1 MSVFN
6 MLMFASFVLMIFVL
20 VVTQVYILV
29 HIIKELIR
37 DKDFGYFVC
46 LLGII
51 GTSLATIG
59 LLVGVTSMIFTGGTQ

>member
-1 MSVFN
+1 
-6 MLMFASFVLMIFVL
+6 MLMFTSLMITLFVL

-29 HIIKELIR
+29 HIIKEIIR
-37 DKDFGYFVC
+37 DMDFVYFVC

-59 LLVGVTSMIFTGGTQ
+59 LSVGVTSMLFTGGTQ